1 MCTHEHNEQNGKK
14 SVLGQGACFISFK
27 RCERCE
33 MGARRGCIYLT
44 ENIAS
49 PSVLLQ
55 HRVHQM
61 SVYYFILEEKKPS
74 KQISLA
80 SRHTGRTKIASLQV
94 TTSVYLFTWK
104 INGNMVTEVQH
115 KVSIEVVVAG
125 HISGMEVVREKSP
138 VASWPY

>member
-61 SVYYFILEEKKPS
+61 SMYYFILEEKKTS